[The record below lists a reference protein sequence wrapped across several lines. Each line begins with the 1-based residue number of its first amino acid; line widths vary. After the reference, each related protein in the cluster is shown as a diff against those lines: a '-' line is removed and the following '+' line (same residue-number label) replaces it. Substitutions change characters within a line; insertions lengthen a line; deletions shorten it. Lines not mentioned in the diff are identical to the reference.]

1 MSLFRIV
8 LFAIVFYFIFK
19 SIKIIMRLFS
29 EKSEEKETFV
39 NTNYKRNQR
48 SKIDKKD
55 VIEADFEELGEK
67 EKEK

>member
-1 MSLFRIV
+1 MFRIV

>member
-1 MSLFRIV
+1 MSLLRII
-8 LFAIVFYFIFK
+8 LFAVVFYFIFK
-19 SIKIIMRLFS
+19 MIKAIIRIFS
-29 EKSEEKETFV
+29 ENSKEKDTFV

-55 VIEADFEELGEK
+55 VIDADFEELDDK